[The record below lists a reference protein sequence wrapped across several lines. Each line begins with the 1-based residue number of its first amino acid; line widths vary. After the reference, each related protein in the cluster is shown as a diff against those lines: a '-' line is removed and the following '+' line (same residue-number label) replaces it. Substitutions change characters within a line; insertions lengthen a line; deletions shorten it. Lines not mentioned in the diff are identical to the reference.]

1 MTSFPSILR
10 SHCSEEALFEPV
22 LPVSN
27 REETELTV
35 DAANA
40 KKWPTFEF
48 VKLSSGKVES

>member
-1 MTSFPSILR
+1 MR
-10 SHCSEEALFEPV
+10 PV